1 MAIGDKKAS
10 VERMGR
16 PPKAANDRRATTLT
30 IRVTA
35 DEHRL
40 LHREARKRN
49 VTISEMLLG
58 PWRKTM
64 EK

>member
-1 MAIGDKKAS
+1 
-10 VERMGR
+10 MGR

-40 LHREARKRN
+40 LRREAQKRN

-64 EK
+64 ER